1 MAKEQEVVHLSRDE
15 RLRDS
20 KRQSTSMSLPLAVHH
35 RLDLLAEA
43 AEDAG
48 ATRAEIVGMLIA
60 GTPLDTDELERGVL
74 RYRKLK
80 VGDALPEEPPELDE
94 QDGPVEP
101 DNVISIARRGPGRPG
116 RHGTS

>member
-1 MAKEQEVVHLSRDE
+1 MAKEQEVVVLSRDE

-20 KRQSTSMSLPLAVHH
+20 KRQATSMALPLAVHH

-60 GTPLDTDELERGVL
+60 GAGLDTDELELDVL
-74 RYRKLK
+74 RYRKLR
-80 VGDALPEEPPELDE
+80 VGDVLPKEQPEPGRYEDRE
-94 QDGPVEP
+94 DAG
-101 DNVISIARRGPGRPG
+101 NVISIARRGPGRPS
-116 RHGTS
+116 RHGPA

>member
-1 MAKEQEVVHLSRDE
+1 MAREPKVVLLSRND

-20 KRQSTSMSLPLAVHH
+20 ERQSTSMSLPFAVHH

-48 ATRAEIVGMLIA
+48 ASRAEIVGMLIA
-60 GTPLDTDELERGVL
+60 GAPLDTDELEQGVL

-80 VGDALPEEPPELDE
+80 VGDVIPEEEPGLGATEKPEA
-94 QDGPVEP
+94 
-101 DNVISIARRGPGRPG
+101 DNVISIARRGPGRPT
-116 RHGTS
+116 RHGSA

>member
-1 MAKEQEVVHLSRDE
+1 MARKQEVVVLSREE

-20 KRQSTSMSLPLAVHH
+20 KRQSTSMSLPFAVHH

-48 ATRAEIVGMLIA
+48 ASRAEIVGMLIA
-60 GTPLDTDELERGVL
+60 GVPLDTDELEQGVL

-80 VGDALPEEPPELDE
+80 VGDVIPEEQPEPGE
-94 QDGPVEP
+94 TEKPEA
-101 DNVISIARRGPGRPG
+101 DNVISIARRGPGRPTK
-116 RHGTS
+116 HGSA

>member
-1 MAKEQEVVHLSRDE
+1 MA
-15 RLRDS
+15 
-20 KRQSTSMSLPLAVHH
+20 LPLAVHY

-60 GTPLDTDELERGVL
+60 SADLNTDELELGVL

-80 VGDALPEEPPELDE
+80 VGDVIPQEQPELAE
-94 QDGPVEP
+94 A

-116 RHGTS
+116 RREPA

>member
-1 MAKEQEVVHLSRDE
+1 MGKEQEVVLLSREE

-20 KRQSTSMSLPLAVHH
+20 KRQATSMSLPLAVHH

-60 GTPLDTDELERGVL
+60 GVPLDTDELEQSVL

-80 VGDALPEEPPELDE
+80 VGDVIPEKQPEL
-94 QDGPVEP
+94 GEP
-101 DNVISIARRGPGRPG
+101 GEPEADNVISIARRGPGRPTRRG
-116 RHGTS
+116 PA